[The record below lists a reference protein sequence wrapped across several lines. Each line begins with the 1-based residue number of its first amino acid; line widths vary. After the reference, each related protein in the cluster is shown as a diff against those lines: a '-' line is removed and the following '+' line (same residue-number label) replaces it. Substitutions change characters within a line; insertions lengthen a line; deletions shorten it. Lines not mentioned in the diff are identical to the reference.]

1 MFTTYS
7 KKVALAKLY
16 ETDFDV
22 HIKTRCSFDHNNF
35 IAERFSQFCGN
46 WAGFYCD
53 EVAIFASTATLE
65 LVPHTKWTP
74 RLLLLYD
81 KSSPFAYG
89 YIFRYCEFS
98 NIRKWSQWQNFP
110 RWKAD
115 IGNYIKHWTQ
125 FIPWMKRISIFITEY
140 EVFQPFS
147 PWILLMLLITRRLV
161 HRTRKNII
169 KFTKAFHFPIH
180 NILIEIFNSI
190 FNEFR
195 FGIIR
200 STGEIEK

>member
-1 MFTTYS
+1 MFTAYS
-7 KKVALAKLY
+7 KKMALGKSC

-81 KSSPFAYG
+81 KSSPPPSFMA
-89 YIFRYCEFS
+89 IFFV
-98 NIRKWSQWQNFP
+98 IVNFLIFEND
-110 RWKAD
+110 RS
-115 IGNYIKHWTQ
+115 G
-125 FIPWMKRISIFITEY
+125 RISPGGKPALET
-140 EVFQPFS
+140 
-147 PWILLMLLITRRLV
+147 T
-161 HRTRKNII
+161 
-169 KFTKAFHFPIH
+169 
-180 NILIEIFNSI
+180 
-190 FNEFR
+190 
-195 FGIIR
+195 
-200 STGEIEK
+200 